1 MVQRYLTEIQ
11 IANERLYWLGK
22 AATKEATFTAAFP
35 WLIANNSRCN
45 GAYESTPCK

>member
-1 MVQRYLTEIQ
+1 MVERYLTKIQ

-35 WLIANNSRCN
+35 GLLPNYSSRRL
-45 GAYESTPCK
+45 SLQSKI